1 MSLEMIRALEE
12 IEKEK
17 RIDREI
23 IFASIE
29 EALESSYRK
38 NNDTI
43 SNTKVKVDRED
54 GEIRVF
60 ATMEIVEEVEDPS
73 TQITLDAARKINA
86 SLDIG
91 DMTEIEITPRNFGRA
106 AAQKAKQIIVQ
117 KIREEERN
125 LIYNEY
131 YSYEKDII
139 NGTIQRIEP
148 SLYNSGEHTI
158 YIDIGKIEAI
168 LTPQEQV
175 PGEVYRVGDRIKT
188 YVLEV
193 KRTNKDPKIFV
204 SRTHPG
210 LIKRLFELEVAEIRQ
225 GFVEIKS
232 ISREAGFR
240 TKIAVYSV
248 DEKVDPVGAC
258 VGQKGQ
264 RVQNIVNELRDEK
277 IDIIEWS
284 MNSDEFIANSLSPS
298 NVLRVEVNEEE
309 KSAKVVVPDNQL
321 SLAIGKEGQNVR
333 LAARLTGWKIDIK
346 SESQIRSMLEADLL
360 NLDYDSSLDFSNYS
374 QDEQISSSAKEI
386 EAQLFGDFVPT
397 QTEEEERQAES
408 GADAGDT
415 LETEVDAG
423 DTAETGA
430 EEDNTTEPEP
440 EPLDGGE
447 ESEE

>member
-1 MSLEMIRALEE
+1 MSLELIRALDEL
-12 IEKEK
+12 EKEK

-23 IFASIE
+23 IFSSIE
-29 EALESSYRK
+29 EALESSFKK
-38 NNDTI
+38 NADAV
-43 SNTKVKVDRED
+43 SNVKVKMDRVTGD
-54 GEIRVF
+54 IQVF
-60 ATMEIVEEVEDPS
+60 ASLEVVEEVEDPS
-73 TQITLDAARKINA
+73 MEIALDAARKIDA
-86 SLDIG
+86 TYQIG
-91 DMTEIEITPRNFGRA
+91 DIVEQEITPKNFGRA
-106 AAQKAKQIIVQ
+106 AAQKAKQVIVQ

-131 YSYEKDII
+131 YSFEKDII

-148 SLYNSGEHTI
+148 SLYNPNEHTI

-168 LTPQEQV
+168 LSPQEQV

-193 KRTNKDPKIFV
+193 RKTNKDPKIFV

-210 LIKRLFELEVAEIRQ
+210 LVKRLFELEVAEIRQ

-284 MNSDEFIANSLSPS
+284 THSDEFIANSLSPS
-298 NVLRVEVNEEE
+298 AVSRVQVDDAQ
-309 KSAKVVVPDNQL
+309 KTAKVVVPDNQL

-360 NLDYDSSLDFSNYS
+360 NFNADGEVFHPS
-374 QDEQISSSAKEI
+374 QDENISASAQEI
-386 EAQLFGDFVPT
+386 ASQLFSNFVPT
-397 QTEEEERQAES
+397 AEQDEE
-408 GADAGDT
+408 
-415 LETEVDAG
+415 
-423 DTAETGA
+423 
-430 EEDNTTEPEP
+430 
-440 EPLDGGE
+440 GE
-447 ESEE
+447 E

>member
-12 IEKEK
+12 LEKEK
-17 RIDREI
+17 KIDREI
-23 IFASIE
+23 IFKSIE
-29 EALESSYRK
+29 EALESSYKR
-38 NNDTI
+38 NNETL
-43 SNTKVKVDRED
+43 SNTKVKIDRND

-60 ATMEIVEEVEDPS
+60 ATMNIVDEVKDPTTEIS
-73 TQITLDAARKINA
+73 LAQARKISPDYSA
-86 SLDIG
+86 GDI
-91 DMTEIEITPRNFGRA
+91 TEIEITPKNFGRA

-131 YSYEKDII
+131 FSYEKDII
-139 NGTIQRIEP
+139 AGTIQRIEP
-148 SLYNSGEHTI
+148 SLYNKGEHTI
-158 YIDIGKIEAI
+158 YIDIGKTEAI

-175 PGEVYRVGDRIKT
+175 PGEVYKVGDRIKT

-193 KRTNKDPKIFV
+193 KKTNKDPKIFV

-210 LIKRLFELEVAEIRQ
+210 LVKRLFELEVAEIRQ

-284 MNSDEFIANSLSPS
+284 VHSDEYIANSLSPS
-298 NVLRVEVNEEE
+298 TVLRVEVNESE

-346 SESQIRSMLEADLL
+346 SESQIRSMLESDLL
-360 NLDYDSSLDFSNYS
+360 NLDYNSGIDFSAYT
-374 QDEQISSSAKEI
+374 QDEPLSASAQEI
-386 EAQLFGDFVPT
+386 VAQLFNDYVPD
-397 QTEEEERQAES
+397 EE
-408 GADAGDT
+408 
-415 LETEVDAG
+415 
-423 DTAETGA
+423 
-430 EEDNTTEPEP
+430 N
-440 EPLDGGE
+440 GGE
-447 ESEE
+447 KEE